1 MTTWGAEDGEWEN
14 NQDEVTGGA
23 SPARPARCHGQQ
35 LIAREHDE
43 TAGRTVRTVRKGVIL
58 KHYICTYILR
68 HVSGHE
74 RKSVNNLE

>member
-58 KHYICTYILR
+58 KHMYIHSSACLGT
-68 HVSGHE
+68 
-74 RKSVNNLE
+74 RKKIS